1 VLSGTPGQRH
11 DGRRPSRTARTAR
24 PRERRRRRSPG
35 YASSRKACDHRSPAS
50 ESDLAEELA
59 PEAFVRVW
67 RSWRSIRDQQSAPTY
82 RALAWST
89 SRGRL
94 VLADTAAQLAGTP
107 PPPCWALTGAGAG
120 LARSGRRAE
129 RSGLSGPCACAS
141 SASRRPPSRVSAL
154 AGRPSSGR
162 NVPGTPR
169 HHRPR
174 PTTRPRTGRP
184 GPVVAPPPPDHPSAA
199 RSAPAMTAPSG
210 WGSRRRPAQDGPLVP
225 ARTGRS
231 TVGRRWSRA
240 EKRRTGE
247 FGRLQGVRSP
257 ALNPVKVRARI
268 RGEVSK
274 DAPRER

>member
-1 VLSGTPGQRH
+1 MTAG
-11 DGRRPSRTARTAR
+11 GRPRTARTAR
-24 PRERRRRRSPG
+24 PRERRRPRISPG

-59 PEAFVRVW
+59 PEAFVRLW
-67 RSWRSIRDQQSAPTY
+67 RSLRSIRDQQSAPTY

-141 SASRRPPSRVSAL
+141 SASRRPPSRVSVL

-162 NVPGTPR
+162 SSTGNAASSPTPADHSAPNRPAGTCCGAA
-169 HHRPR
+169 
-174 PTTRPRTGRP
+174 TTGSPVSRSTGSSNDGAFGLGFAPQTRTGRALGP
-184 GPVVAPPPPDHPSAA
+184 GQDGTIDRRQAVVPNGEEENRGIRAA
-199 RSAPAMTAPSG
+199 AGGR
-210 WGSRRRPAQDGPLVP
+210 SRR
-225 ARTGRS
+225 
-231 TVGRRWSRA
+231 
-240 EKRRTGE
+240 
-247 FGRLQGVRSP
+247 
-257 ALNPVKVRARI
+257 
-268 RGEVSK
+268 
-274 DAPRER
+274 